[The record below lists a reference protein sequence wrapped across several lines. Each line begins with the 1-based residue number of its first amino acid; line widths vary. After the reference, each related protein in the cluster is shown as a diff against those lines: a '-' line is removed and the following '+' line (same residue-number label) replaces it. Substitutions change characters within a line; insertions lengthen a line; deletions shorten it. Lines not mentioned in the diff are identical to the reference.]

1 MGRRWTDHYIDDMIA
16 LNVRPP
22 DYFQQTTD
30 VIAEIIHSVEDLICT
45 GVAYV
50 KSGVCIM
57 KSAAIRSSDSL
68 AIFHTVRCCRSSM
81 NTAIAQMIRTSAIL

>member
-30 VIAEIIHSVEDLICT
+30 VIAEIIHSVEDLIRA
-45 GVAYV
+45 GVA
-50 KSGVCIM
+50 
-57 KSAAIRSSDSL
+57 
-68 AIFHTVRCCRSSM
+68 
-81 NTAIAQMIRTSAIL
+81 